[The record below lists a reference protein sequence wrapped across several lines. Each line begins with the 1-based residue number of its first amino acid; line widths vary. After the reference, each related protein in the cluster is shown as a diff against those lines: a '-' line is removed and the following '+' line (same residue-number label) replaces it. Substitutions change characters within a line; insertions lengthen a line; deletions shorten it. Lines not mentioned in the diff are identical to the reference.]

1 MDHDEH
7 DDEASRQ
14 ECIEKFSVSDYIME
28 PGVFATLQKW
38 EENTDCYLH
47 MVSFHC
53 DNKNHSGKSYR

>member
-38 EENTDCYLH
+38 
-47 MVSFHC
+47 
-53 DNKNHSGKSYR
+53 